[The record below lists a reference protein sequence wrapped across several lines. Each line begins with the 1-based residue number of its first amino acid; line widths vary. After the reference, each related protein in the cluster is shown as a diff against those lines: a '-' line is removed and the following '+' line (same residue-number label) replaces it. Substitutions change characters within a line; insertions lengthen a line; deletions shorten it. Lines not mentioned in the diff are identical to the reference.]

1 MPAIDEA
8 GLRQRL
14 LAGLDDVAARLE
26 RLGGKS
32 LGEQDTKVGLI
43 SPVLRALGW
52 DVEDVEQV
60 RHEYRHQ
67 SSDRPVDYALLL
79 SRVPQLFVE
88 AKGNGENLADRR
100 WAGQVVSYAAVAGV
114 SWVALTDGD
123 EWRLFNAHA
132 PVDVDDKL
140 FRRVRISDDRGAAAE
155 ALGYLAR
162 EKITRAREVL
172 SSLWEAER
180 ADRAV
185 QEAVEGLFT
194 HDPPDWFVAAM
205 SKRIDGLTK
214 GQVREAL
221 ERLRVGFD
229 VPPPSGLEGEPG
241 LGAVGARLGG
251 RRSLAKTPPPSPRK
265 HVEVGLVELI
275 AAGLVKPPLA
285 LNKKYL
291 GRQLHAEV
299 QQDGSVIFGDT
310 RYMSPSMA
318 AAKAR
323 EEVKGGPP
331 PDRLRWQTNGWA
343 FWLFRDDD
351 GKWQPLDLLRRR
363 HREQSGSSDFGGR
376 GSATAAPL
384 ND

>member
-1 MPAIDEA
+1 MLAPDEER
-8 GLRQRL
+8 LRQRL
-14 LAGLDDVAARLE
+14 LAGLDQAAARLE

-67 SSDRPVDYALLL
+67 SSDNPVDYALLL

-88 AKGNGENLADRR
+88 AKGYGENLADRR

-114 SWVALTDGD
+114 SWVALTDGN
-123 EWRLFNAHA
+123 EWRLYNAHA
-132 PVDVDDKL
+132 PVDVEDKL
-140 FRRVRISDDRGAAAE
+140 FRRVRISDDRAAAAE

-180 ADRAV
+180 ADHAV
-185 QEAVEGLFT
+185 RQAVEGLLT
-194 HDPPDWFVAAM
+194 HDPPDWFVAALW
-205 SKRIDGLTK
+205 KRIDGLTK
-214 GQVREAL
+214 GQVRAAL

-229 VPPPSGLEGEPG
+229 VPPLSGFEGEPV
-241 LGAVGARLGG
+241 LGAVGAEGDETEV
-251 RRSLAKTPPPSPRK
+251 SPETPGSSHRTQG
-265 HVEVGLVELI
+265 EVGLPELI
-275 AAGLVKPPLA
+275 AAGLVKPPLV
-285 LNKKYL
+285 LNKAYL
-291 GRQLHAEV
+291 GQQLRAEV
-299 QQDGSVIFGDT
+299 QADGSVTFNGT
-310 RYMSPSMA
+310 RYSSPSMA
-318 AAKAR
+318 AAMAR

-331 PDRLRWQTNGWA
+331 PDRPRWQTNGWT

-351 GKWQPLDLLRRR
+351 GEWQPLDLLRRR
-363 HREQSGSSDFGGR
+363 YGERHGS
-376 GSATAAPL
+376 
-384 ND
+384 